1 MNKLL
6 IPLALALTALPLFA
20 ATSIQATVNGMVC
33 AFCAQGIEKR
43 ISSMPATKAV
53 YVDLKKKTVAVEAK
67 EGQTLDGDAITA
79 EITDAGY
86 AVVKLETV
94 QKTVEEIKA
103 EVKAR
108 K

>member
-1 MNKLL
+1 
-6 IPLALALTALPLFA
+6 
-20 ATSIQATVNGMVC
+20 
-33 AFCAQGIEKR
+33 
-43 ISSMPATKAV
+43 MPATKAV

-67 EGQTLDGDAITA
+67 EGQTLDGNAIAA

-86 AVVKLETV
+86 EVVKLETV
-94 QKTVEEIKA
+94 QKSIEEIKA